1 MNPLERKSL
10 VGLASLY
17 AFRMLGLFMVLPVL
31 SLYAGGDGQYA
42 GSSAFLVGV
51 ALGVYGLT
59 QGLFQIPLGFLSDR
73 LGRKP
78 IILFGMILFLLGSV
92 IAALTDSIWG
102 LIAGRALQGM
112 GAVASTIMALLSDL
126 TTEQNRTKAM
136 ATIGASIGLAF
147 AVSMVLGPVLASWWG
162 LSGVFWVTA
171 FLAFCG
177 IGIVAYLIPSPA
189 VRVRNAEVQAMP
201 TMFKDVLKDRE
212 LLRLNVGIGSLH
224 FIQMASWVAVP
235 VVLEQFLSV
244 GRDQHWLYYLS
255 TMGLSFFAMLPFI
268 IIAEKKRKMKPVFV
282 AAVVLLGVSEWLL
295 GASLHAHALF
305 VLGMFTFFM
314 AFNLLEA
321 TLPSLVSKI
330 SPAGSKGTAMGVYST
345 SQFLGAFLGGVTGGY
360 VVLNFGYQAVFQLSL
375 VVALV
380 WLVFAAT
387 MEKPRHLTSLVVN
400 LLEGERLE
408 AENFVGKVA
417 GVEDLV
423 VIPEQQLAYV
433 KVDNT
438 LFDAAAFSAR
448 LGREI

>member
-1 MNPLERKSL
+1 
-10 VGLASLY
+10 
-17 AFRMLGLFMVLPVL
+17 MVLPVL
-31 SLYAGGDGQYA
+31 SLYAGDGGQYA

-78 IILFGMILFLLGSV
+78 IILFGMVLFLLGSV

-102 LIAGRALQGM
+102 LIAGRALQGT

-136 ATIGASIGLAF
+136 ASIGASIGLAF
-147 AVSMVLGPVLASWWG
+147 AVSMVLGPVFASWWG
-162 LSGVFWVTA
+162 LSGVFWITA
-171 FLAFCG
+171 CLAVCG

-201 TMFKDVLKDRE
+201 AMFKNVLKDGE
-212 LLRLNVGIGSLH
+212 LLRLNMGIGSLH

-235 VVLEQFLSV
+235 VVLEQFLHV
-244 GRDQHWLYYLS
+244 DRAQHWLYYLS

-268 IIAEKKRKMKPVFV
+268 IVGEKKRKMKPVFV
-282 AAVVLLGVSEWLL
+282 AAVALLALSECLLGT
-295 GASLHAHALF
+295 SLNSHTLF
-305 VLGMFTFFM
+305 VLGMFGFFM

-321 TLPSLVSKI
+321 SLPSLVSKI

-345 SQFLGAFLGGVTGGY
+345 SQFLGAFLGGVVGGY
-360 VVLNFGYQAVFQLSL
+360 VVLHFGYHAVFLLSL
-375 VVALV
+375 LVALV
-380 WLVFAAT
+380 WLIFAAT
-387 MEKPRHLTSLVVN
+387 MKKPRHLSSLVVH
-400 LLEGERLE
+400 LLEGEQLD
-408 AENFVGKVA
+408 AGHFVGKVA

-433 KVDNT
+433 KVDNA
-438 LFDAAAFSAR
+438 LFDAAAFSTR
-448 LGREI
+448 LGREILN